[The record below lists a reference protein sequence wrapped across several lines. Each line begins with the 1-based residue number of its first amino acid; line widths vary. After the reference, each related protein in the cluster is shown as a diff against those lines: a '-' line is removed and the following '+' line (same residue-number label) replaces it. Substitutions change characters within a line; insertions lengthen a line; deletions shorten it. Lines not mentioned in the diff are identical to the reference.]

1 MQEPGQRREEQMGTG
16 GRRASAE
23 ARGSRAGRPQ
33 TAFARQAVTVPG
45 AALPLR
51 PASGQVISLR
61 PTVTGPRCSQLEG
74 GWVDILRE
82 SSLFFLTEP
91 SQASIHG
98 GVPRHLPAPQLP
110 EVTGHT
116 SPAASTDVLAQCFQ
130 K

>member
-1 MQEPGQRREEQMGTG
+1 MRSRWEQEEDGHRRRLGGAGPSARRRLLPGRLSLCLGRPCHSGQRV
-16 GRRASAE
+16 A
-23 ARGSRAGRPQ
+23 
-33 TAFARQAVTVPG
+33 
-45 AALPLR
+45 R